1 MLSPILHSL
10 FIATFATLLGF
21 FISLPLAYQGAFKNF
36 KGKSIL
42 EIILLL
48 PIILPPTIIGL
59 ILLQIFGKYGCL
71 GNISAWFNYSLIFT
85 LNGAMLATTIVILPL
100 LYQGLKGAFF
110 SVSPNLI
117 AAGKTLRATPCQILF
132 KIILPQCWP
141 GIIASLLLAFCRALG
156 EFGASL
162 MVAGYIEG
170 KTDTIATSI
179 YFAVQQGKMQ
189 RAIWLSTFNI
199 LLGIFVLAFIQ
210 LLTKKNQRRSL

>member
-1 MLSPILHSL
+1 M
-10 FIATFATLLGF
+10 
-21 FISLPLAYQGAFKNF
+21 
-36 KGKSIL
+36 
-42 EIILLL
+42 
-48 PIILPPTIIGL
+48 
-59 ILLQIFGKYGCL
+59 
-71 GNISAWFNYSLIFT
+71 
-85 LNGAMLATTIVILPL
+85 
-100 LYQGLKGAFF
+100 
-110 SVSPNLI
+110 
-117 AAGKTLRATPCQILF
+117 
-132 KIILPQCWP
+132 
-141 GIIASLLLAFCRALG
+141 LLAFCRALG